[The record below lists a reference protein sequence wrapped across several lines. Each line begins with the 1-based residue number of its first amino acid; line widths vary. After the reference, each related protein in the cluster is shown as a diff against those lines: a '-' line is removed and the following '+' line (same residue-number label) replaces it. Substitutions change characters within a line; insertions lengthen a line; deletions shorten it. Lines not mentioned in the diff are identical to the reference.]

1 MILLGVVLLADAAL
15 IRFARDRRVPT
26 KGIVDLTL
34 LDDIL
39 IGLAQGLSALPGVSR
54 SGTTVSAMLLLGVK
68 PEESFRLSFLALIP
82 ASVGAAL
89 VAVLFSHGGLGS
101 VVATVSAPVI
111 VVAIVTASLV
121 SLLLIRVLLRFAASS
136 RISILVLV
144 LGLIAI
150 FSGITSLLSGFG

>member
-1 MILLGVVLLADAAL
+1 
-15 IRFARDRRVPT
+15 
-26 KGIVDLTL
+26 
-34 LDDIL
+34 
-39 IGLAQGLSALPGVSR
+39 
-54 SGTTVSAMLLLGVK
+54 
-68 PEESFRLSFLALIP
+68 
-82 ASVGAAL
+82 
-89 VAVLFSHGGLGS
+89 